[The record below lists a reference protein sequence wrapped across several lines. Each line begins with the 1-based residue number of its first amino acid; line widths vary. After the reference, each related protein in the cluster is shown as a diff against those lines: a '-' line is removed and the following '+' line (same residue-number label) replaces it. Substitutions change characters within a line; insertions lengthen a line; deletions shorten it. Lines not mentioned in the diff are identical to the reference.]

1 MTAASDAG
9 TSTRSAQR
17 NSGVMVAVLAF
28 CGSVVSLMQ
37 TLVVPILP
45 ELPRIFDASAEDTSW
60 IMTATLLAAAVSHPV
75 VGRLGDMYGKRR
87 MVLVILGLMVIGSA
101 ICALSGSLG
110 WVILGRAL
118 QGLAI
123 GVVPL
128 GISIMRDNLSPE
140 RLGSAMALMSAT
152 LGFGGAI
159 GLPLAAIIAEQAHW
173 HVLFWLSG
181 SVGLLDLVLVLC
193 FVRESPVRAAARFDL
208 LGAVWLTIGL
218 ICLLL
223 AITKGG
229 SWGWTGPL
237 TLGLFAAAAV
247 LLPAWGWYELRRG
260 APLVDLRTSARRP
273 VLFTNLASI
282 LVGFSIM
289 VMSLVLPHVLQSPPA
304 TGYGFGLS
312 MLEAGLILGPSGVV
326 SMLLPPVSARIS
338 RRWGPKVSL
347 MLGAALMG
355 VTYLVAAVALGELWQ
370 IVVTSSIIG
379 AALALS
385 YAAMPDLIMRAV
397 PVTETA
403 AANGLNAL
411 MRAVGTSTSSA
422 VTSAILANMT
432 IMVGPATMASLAGV
446 QTAMVVAGGVSLLG
460 LLVAAFIPG
469 RPAAATETGAAAEAP
484 ARSTA

>member
-1 MTAASDAG
+1 
-9 TSTRSAQR
+9 
-17 NSGVMVAVLAF
+17 MVAVLAF

-45 ELPRIFDASAEDTSW
+45 ELPRIFDAPAEDTSW

-101 ICALSGSLG
+101 ICALSGSLA
-110 WVILGRAL
+110 WVILGRAM

-128 GISIMRDNLSPE
+128 GISIMRDNLPPE

-181 SVGLLDLVLVLC
+181 GVGLLDLVLVLC

-208 LGAVWLTIGL
+208 LGAVWLTTGL

-237 TLGLFAAAAV
+237 TLGLFGAAVV
-247 LLPAWGWYELRRG
+247 LLPAWGWYELRRS

-289 VMSLVLPHVLQSPPA
+289 VMSLVLPHVLQSPAA

-355 VTYLVAAVALGELWQ
+355 VTYLVAPVALGELWQ

-432 IMVGPATMASLAGV
+432 ITVGPATMTSLAGV

-460 LLVAAFIPG
+460 LLVAALIPAR
-469 RPAAATETGAAAEAP
+469 RPGAAAETGAAAGAP